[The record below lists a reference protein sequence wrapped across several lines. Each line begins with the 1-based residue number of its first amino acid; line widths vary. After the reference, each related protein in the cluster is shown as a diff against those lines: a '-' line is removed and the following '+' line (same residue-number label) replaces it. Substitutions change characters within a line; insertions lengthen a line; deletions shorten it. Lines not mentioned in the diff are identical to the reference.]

1 VSEYYD
7 NRWYVAIP
15 IYSLALL
22 DGFGR
27 MGHDARWFS
36 DVVGA
41 ALLGVGTTELFLY
54 FHRQHEEH
62 PWQFRI
68 FPATPPVSSKS
79 SAQSVAPIS
88 IKLAFY
94 W

>member
-1 VSEYYD
+1 MVTSRSRFTRSRCSTD
-7 NRWYVAIP
+7 SAGWAT
-15 IYSLALL
+15 
-22 DGFGR
+22 
-27 MGHDARWFS
+27 DAHWFS

-54 FHRQHEEH
+54 LHRQNEEH

-79 SAQSVAPIS
+79 SAQSVAPTS